1 MPSWAP
7 SPPARAVVNLAP
19 HCPRRIAGTTR
30 GFPSLHPVVTPHV
43 SPDEYRVDGCNVCER
58 PRRAS
63 AHWPNGM
70 ILLRERPI
78 RRQERTTRGPTS
90 RFCCRW
96 IPFRVDRLPN
106 FSAVD
111 LFRDGRRARGEL
123 RRCDHGLTERTVSGG
138 ERLVTQRLRLVTQR
152 LRPVTQRLRPVT
164 RRIGPVVRR
173 LAPAARSIVRRSMG
187 GDFRSDEDDSSG
199 AATESRGKRMD
210 LSLGEPRFDVTSRNG
225 HAVPATG
232 HPRKSSLSRMVGST
246 S

>member
-1 MPSWAP
+1 MDACMRAATARVRTLAEWNDFASGATDPS
-7 SPPARAVVNLAP
+7 ARANDPRPNESVLLSMDSV
-19 HCPRRIAGTTR
+19 PRRSIA
-30 GFPSLHPVVTPHV
+30 
-43 SPDEYRVDGCNVCER
+43 E
-58 PRRAS
+58 
-63 AHWPNGM
+63 
-70 ILLRERPI
+70 
-78 RRQERTTRGPTS
+78 
-90 RFCCRW
+90 
-96 IPFRVDRLPN
+96 

-138 ERLVTQRLRLVTQR
+138 ERLVTQRLRPVTQR

-164 RRIGPVVRR
+164 QRIGPVVRR